1 MAGPPVESA
10 TCPPL
15 SEDGGPMPRFGG
27 PRGCDLRTGQYT
39 DGGRGRLEHGGW
51 FVPQRR
57 PVERVRTGFQVFGPC
72 FPQDGTT
79 ASSVV
84 RISSV
89 PEPTSL
95 ALFSA
100 SGMVVIGLAHRRPR
114 SA

>member
-1 MAGPPVESA
+1 MVVQCQGSAGRVGAICVPANTPTVVEIDWNTVGGSFPSA
-10 TCPPL
+10 DR
-15 SEDGGPMPRFGG
+15 SNVFEI
-27 PRGCDLRTGQYT
+27 
-39 DGGRGRLEHGGW
+39 
-51 FVPQRR
+51 
-57 PVERVRTGFQVFGPC
+57 GFQVFGPGL
-72 FPQDGTT
+72 PQDGTT

-95 ALFSA
+95 ALFCA